1 MSRAPDVVTV
11 SDLRRETARLIE
23 RARKSEQPIFIT
35 QYGYVTA
42 VLLSHSEFDLLC
54 VLRDRGL
61 KGPTPIIRVAPAPPD
76 ADEVETPRYWNE

>member
-11 SDLRRETARLIE
+11 SDLRRETAHLIE
-23 RARKSEQPIFIT
+23 RARKSEQPIFVT

-42 VLLSHSEFDLLC
+42 VLLSRNEFDIMC

-61 KGPTPIIRVAPAPPD
+61 KGPTPVIRVAPASADAND
-76 ADEVETPRYWNE
+76 ADMTQDWDE